1 MCQDCRS
8 LRHSA
13 ILTSFLLKLVTYN
26 YFAAIWEPLIEKSTL
41 TIDYEKTTENNIIN
55 KKLNFNIS
63 EYKQSIMNINI
74 SDLTV
79 NIFEY
84 NLILD
89 LLFIFHLEFMD

>member
-8 LRHSA
+8 HRHSA
-13 ILTSFLLKLVTYN
+13 ILSTFLLKLTTYN

-41 TIDYEKTTENNIIN
+41 TIDYEKTIENNIVN

-63 EYKQSIMNINI
+63 EHKKSVMNINI

-79 NIFEY
+79 KDFFI
-84 NLILD
+84 NLD
-89 LLFIFHLEFMD
+89 MLFILNFEFLD